1 MMKKW
6 VRGDLFLLAVS
17 LLITLLAGYIGGRF
31 TSTSVSDWYLTL
43 VKPSFTPPSSLFAP
57 VWTILYIL
65 MGISLFLIWRENTDI
80 YNVRQAIKY
89 FLIQLLLNVMWSF
102 AFFYLQSP
110 FLGLIVII
118 LLWASII
125 ATIRAAR
132 KVSQPA
138 ALLLYPYLLWVT
150 FAAVLNAA
158 IWWLNR

>member
-65 MGISLFLIWRENTDI
+65 MGISLFLILRENTDI
-80 YNVRQAIKY
+80 YNVRQAIK
-89 FLIQLLLNVMWSF
+89 FFIIQLLLNVLWSF

-118 LLWASII
+118 LLWAGII
-125 ATIRAAR
+125 ATIQAAR